1 MKTKINNTMLKK
13 EFTVDKLLV
22 KVYDN
27 RQSMGQAAADEA
39 VAYLKELLANQDE
52 VWAIFGA
59 APSQNEIL
67 AGLGKMYVADEIT
80 PDIWRVRDENGNIP
94 NQIDCA
100 KMLLEKMGL

>member
-1 MKTKINNTMLKK
+1 MKTKINDTMLKK
-13 EFTVDKLLV
+13 EFSVDKLLV

-67 AGLGKMYVADEIT
+67 AGLGQMYVADERFKTNI
-80 PDIWRVRDENGNIP
+80 DRNGNGTAEFVSKAIE
-94 NQIDCA
+94 IYC
-100 KMLLEKMGL
+100 K

>member
-1 MKTKINNTMLKK
+1 MLRK
-13 EFTVDKLLV
+13 EFSVDKLKV

-67 AGLGKMYVADEIT
+67 AGLGKMYVTDE
-80 PDIWRVRDENGNIP
+80 RFRKNIDKYGEGTAEFLAEA
-94 NQIDCA
+94 IAIKCG
-100 KMLLEKMGL
+100 E